1 MDWCWSWSSNTLA
14 TWCKEVTYQKR
25 HCCWERLKAGGE
37 GDDRGWDGWMPSL
50 TWWTWV
56 WASSGSWW
64 STEKSGVLQFRRSER
79 ARHDWGTELNWNEA
93 EPGSCPKAALLF
105 LGYSSLVLHPLSSLI
120 INCLNLSFR
129 TQGRSW
135 RLESVPYKQW
145 LGDTDTETLLCPWA
159 AQDAARFQYRT
170 PKPGID
176 KRGRRPKSIPFI
188 LEGEHNHTQAIL

>member
-1 MDWCWSWSSNTLA
+1 MDWCWSSNTLA

-79 ARHDWGTELNWNEA
+79 ARHDRDWTELKW
-93 EPGSCPKAALLF
+93 GRTRILSQGCTIVSWLLLPCF
-105 LGYSSLVLHPLSSLI
+105 ASSLFPNYQL
-120 INCLNLSFR
+120 F
-129 TQGRSW
+129 
-135 RLESVPYKQW
+135 ESVFQDSGKVMEARVCSLQTMTWGHRHRNTSVPMSRTGCCSVSVQ
-145 LGDTDTETLLCPWA
+145 DTK
-159 AQDAARFQYRT
+159 AR
-170 PKPGID
+170 
-176 KRGRRPKSIPFI
+176 
-188 LEGEHNHTQAIL
+188 HW